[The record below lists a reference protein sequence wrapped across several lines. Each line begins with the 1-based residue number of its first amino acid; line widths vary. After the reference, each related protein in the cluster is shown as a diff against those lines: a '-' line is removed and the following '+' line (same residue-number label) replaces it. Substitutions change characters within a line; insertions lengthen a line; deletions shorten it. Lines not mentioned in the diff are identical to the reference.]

1 VNRRAPFTALLTA
14 YVVSL
19 AGTQISAIAIP
30 WLVLTT
36 TGSAAKTG
44 LVGFATMAPY
54 VAAQVLSGPLVDRVG
69 LRRAFVLGNLAA
81 GVLVGLIPL
90 TYALGGFSLPV
101 LVALVVAAGTVR
113 GIADCANSPLVP
125 ATAEAG
131 GFALERAAGLT
142 SGANRTAILVGAPLA
157 GVLVTVAG
165 PPLAV
170 AVDAATFVVAAGI
183 AAVWVR
189 VAPGPASRP
198 PQRGYMRDL
207 AAGLRFIRGD
217 RLLLGIIAMVA
228 VTNLLDQGLSEVML
242 PVWVRD
248 EIGTASVLGVIGGVA
263 GAGAV
268 VGNLLGAWIG
278 PRVSRRA
285 LYTTGYVLGG
295 APRFLVLALSGLLPP
310 VVAVHLVSEVF
321 GGSLNAVV
329 GATAYERIPEELR
342 ARVLGTVRASAW
354 VGVPFGALFAG
365 YAVEALG
372 LRGALLAFGVTYLLV
387 SLAPVVF
394 PSWRQMRRPEP
405 APPATLRTGGG
416 EPRPHTA

>member
-1 VNRRAPFTALLTA
+1 VSRRAPFTALLTA
-14 YVVSL
+14 YVISL

-44 LVGFATMAPY
+44 LVGFATMTPY

-69 LRRAFVLGNLAA
+69 LRRAFVWGNLAA
-81 GVLVGLIPL
+81 GVLVGLVPL

-101 LVALVVAAGTVR
+101 LLAIVVAAGTVR

-125 ATAEAG
+125 AAAEAG
-131 GFALERAAGLT
+131 GLALERAAGLT
-142 SGANRTAILVGAPLA
+142 SGANRTAILLGAPLA

-170 AVDAATFVVAAGI
+170 AVDAATFAVAAVV

-189 VAPGPASRP
+189 VAPAPVSRTP
-198 PQRGYMRDL
+198 LRGYAREL
-207 AAGLRFIRGD
+207 GAGLRFIRGD

-268 VGNLLGAWIG
+268 AGNLVGAWIG

-285 LYTTGYVLGG
+285 LYTTGSVVGG
-295 APRFLVLALSGLLPP
+295 APRFLVLALTGLLSP
-310 VVAVHLVSEVF
+310 VLAVYLVSEVF
-321 GGSLNAVV
+321 SGSLNAVV

-354 VGVPFGALFAG
+354 VGIPFGALFAG
-365 YAVEALG
+365 YVVEAVG
-372 LRGALLAFGVTYLLV
+372 VRGALLAFGVVYLFT
-387 SLAPVVF
+387 SLAPLAF

-405 APPATLRTGGG
+405 APATAATPG
-416 EPRPHTA
+416 

>member
-1 VNRRAPFTALLTA
+1 MNRRAPFTALLTA
-14 YVVSL
+14 YVISL

-54 VAAQVLSGPLVDRVG
+54 VAAQALGGPLVDRVG
-69 LRRAFVLGNLAA
+69 LRRAFVWGNLAA
-81 GVLVGLIPL
+81 GVMVGLIPL
-90 TYALGGFSLPV
+90 AYALGRLSLP
-101 LVALVVAAGTVR
+101 LLLALAAAAGTVR
-113 GIADCANSPLVP
+113 GAADCANSPLVP

-131 GFALERAAGLT
+131 GIALERAAGLT

-170 AVDAATFVVAAGI
+170 AVDAATFAVAAVI

-189 VAPGPASRP
+189 VTLTPVGRSPL
-198 PQRGYMRDL
+198 RGYGRDL

-217 RLLLGIIAMVA
+217 RLLLGIITMVA

-248 EIGTASVLGVIGGVA
+248 KIGAASALGVIGGVA
-263 GAGAV
+263 GLGALF
-268 VGNLLGAWIG
+268 GNLIGAWIG

-285 LYTTGYVLGG
+285 LYTTGFLLGG
-295 APRFLVLALSGLLPP
+295 APRFLILAITGLLPP
-310 VVAVHLVSEVF
+310 VLTVHLVSELF
-321 GGSLNAVV
+321 GGSLNAVI
-329 GATAYERIPEELR
+329 GATSYERIPAELR
-342 ARVLGTVRASAW
+342 ARVLGTIRASAW
-354 VGVPFGALFAG
+354 VGIPFGALFAG
-365 YAVEALG
+365 YTVEALG
-372 LRGALLAFGVTYLLV
+372 LRGALLAFGIAYLLTTV
-387 SLAPVVF
+387 APVVF

-405 APPATLRTGGG
+405 APAPETAATPG
-416 EPRPHTA
+416 

>member
-1 VNRRAPFTALLTA
+1 VSRRRPFTALLSA
-14 YVVSL
+14 YAISL

-69 LRRAFVLGNLAA
+69 LRRAFVWGNLAA
-81 GVLVGLIPL
+81 GAMVGLIPL
-90 TYALGGFSLPV
+90 AYALDVLSLPV
-101 LVALVVAAGTVR
+101 LMVLAAGAGTVR
-113 GIADCANSPLVP
+113 GAADCANSPLVP
-125 ATAEAG
+125 VTAEAG
-131 GFALERAAGLT
+131 GVALERAAGLI
-142 SGANRTAILVGAPLA
+142 SGANRTAILIGAPLA
-157 GVLVTVAG
+157 GLLVTVAG

-170 AVDAATFVVAAGI
+170 AVDAATFAVAALI

-189 VAPGPASRP
+189 VAPAPADRP
-198 PQRGYMRDL
+198 PSRGYGRDL
-207 AAGLRFIRGD
+207 MAGLRFIHGD

-228 VTNLLDQGLSEVML
+228 VTNLLDQGISEVML

-248 EIGTASVLGVIGGVA
+248 KLGTASALGIIGGVA
-263 GAGAV
+263 GAGALL
-268 VGNLLGAWIG
+268 GNLIGAWIG

-285 LYTTGYVLGG
+285 LYTTGFIVGG
-295 APRFLVLALSGLLPP
+295 APRFLVLAATGLLAP
-310 VVAVHLVSEVF
+310 VLGVHLVSEVF
-321 GGSLNAVV
+321 AGSLNAVI
-329 GATAYERIPEELR
+329 GATSYERIPAELR

-365 YAVEALG
+365 YTVEALG
-372 LRGALLAFGVTYLLV
+372 LRGALLAFGIAYLLTT
-387 SLAPVVF
+387 LAPLVF

-405 APPATLRTGGG
+405 APAPETVASPG
-416 EPRPHTA
+416 